1 MVPFPEEVEMHP
13 FTPASQQVTLPVQP
27 AAAGQR
33 PGIAGA
39 PRPFLP
45 DTLRTIRSAQNGA
58 GQKARQVTLLRDDP
72 AKSDVMS
79 LLAQNR
85 DLLYPGLGA
94 GAAGL
99 TPPYLKHPSV
109 SFWTVR
115 ENGTLLGCGALKE
128 LTPPVPGSGTTG
140 LCGEITSMRT
150 AAYARGLGVGQVLLQ
165 QIISNASARGYA
177 CLLLETGTQDFF
189 ASSRRLYQRH
199 GFVDCRPF
207 GTYRADPGSI
217 FMRLD
222 LQPAASAAGAE
233 AETADAAA
241 APAAREHAKPGTLTA
256 ILAAQRAMAA
266 RPPVR

>member
-1 MVPFPEEVEMHP
+1 MHP
-13 FTPASQQVTLPVQP
+13 FSPASQQVTLPVQP
-27 AAAGQR
+27 AVPGQR
-33 PGIAGA
+33 PGLSGTP
-39 PRPFLP
+39 PRPGLP
-45 DTLRTIRSAQNGA
+45 DSLRTIRSGQGGAQ
-58 GQKARQVTLLRDDP
+58 KVRQVTLLRDDP

-150 AAYARGLGVGQVLLQ
+150 AAYARGRGVAQLVLQ
-165 QIISNASARGYA
+165 QIISNAIARGYA

-199 GFVDCRPF
+199 GFVECRPF

-222 LQPAASAAGAE
+222 LQAPADAGTPDGAAAE
-233 AETADAAA
+233 A
-241 APAAREHAKPGTLTA
+241 PPAREHAKPGTLTA

-266 RPPVR
+266 RQPRR